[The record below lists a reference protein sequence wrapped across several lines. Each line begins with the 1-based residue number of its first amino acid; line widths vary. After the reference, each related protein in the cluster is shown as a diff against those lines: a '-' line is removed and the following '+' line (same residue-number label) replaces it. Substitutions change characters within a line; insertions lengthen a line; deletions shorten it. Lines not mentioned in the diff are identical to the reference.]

1 MDRRKFLKMTAS
13 TGMTGFAALQ
23 GISCATMS
31 HLVARE
37 GEGGYGP
44 LERAGPD
51 FKLPAGFQYRKFGL
65 TGSIMSDGDPTP
77 AAHDGMAAFPMPN
90 GNIRLIR
97 NHEVA
102 GRPIEA
108 RIVQPTYDAL
118 TGGGTVSL
126 EIDPTTREVVRDF
139 RSLSG
144 TAVNCAGC
152 ATPWGS
158 WLTCEEIIVGPRSG
172 VERSHGYIFEVP
184 VSAEELIEP
193 VPLKDMGRFVH
204 EAAAVD
210 PTTGI
215 VYLTEDQLRAGFYR
229 FLPARPYRDGQPADL
244 AAGGELQM
252 LAVDG
257 QPGLDTN
264 RRQVVGRPMPVKW
277 ATIYDPDPED
287 AVGDTGAVF
296 GQGWVQGGA
305 RFSRIEGCF
314 YGDGGIYFSCTNG
327 GAAELGQIWH
337 YRPRPQGADDG
348 ELTLLFESPSR
359 GVLDAPDNLCV
370 SPNGMVLITEDG
382 RYGNYVRVL
391 TPSGKIFDFAEN
403 TANRSEIAG
412 PTFSPDGQ
420 TLFLNIQR
428 QPGATYAIW
437 GPWERG
443 GI

>member
-1 MDRRKFLKMTAS
+1 MMDRRKFLKLTAS
-13 TGMTGFAALQ
+13 TGMSGFAALQ
-23 GISCATMS
+23 GVSCATAS
-31 HLVARE
+31 HLIADE
-37 GEGGYGP
+37 SLGGYGP
-44 LERAGPD
+44 LEQAGPD
-51 FKLPAGFQYRKFGL
+51 LELPAGFQYKRIGL
-65 TGSIMSDGDPTP
+65 TGSIMSDGEPTP
-77 AAHDGMAAFPMPN
+77 ASHDGMAAFPMPN

-97 NHEVA
+97 NHEVG
-102 GRPIEA
+102 GRPMDE
-108 RIVQPTYDAL
+108 RIVMPTYDAL

-158 WLTCEEIIVGPRSG
+158 WLTCEEIVVGPRSG
-172 VERSHGYIFEVP
+172 VERSHGYVFEVP

-193 VPLKDMGRFVH
+193 VPLKAMGRFVH

-210 PTTGI
+210 PTTGY

-229 FLPARPYRDGQPADL
+229 FLPERPYRDGQPADL

-257 QPGLDTN
+257 QRRLDAN
-264 RRQVVGRPMPVKW
+264 RRQAVGRPLPVKW
-277 ATIYDPDPED
+277 VTIDNPDPKD

-296 GQGWVQGGA
+296 EQGRAQGGA
-305 RFSRIEGCF
+305 RFSRIEGCV
-314 YGDGGIYFSCTNG
+314 YGDGGVYFSCTNG
-327 GAAELGQIWH
+327 GAVELGQIWH
-337 YRPRPQGADDG
+337 YRPHGPDDG
-348 ELTLLFESPSR
+348 ELTLLFESPSP
-359 GVLDAPDNLCV
+359 GVLDGPDNLCV
-370 SPNGMVLITEDG
+370 SPHGMVLITEDG
-382 RYGNYVRVL
+382 RFSNYVRGL
-391 TPSGKIFDFAEN
+391 TPGGKVFEFAQN
-403 TANRSEIAG
+403 TANRSELAG

-428 QPGATYAIW
+428 PGATYAIW